1 MQTAAQKY
9 NDKLDKIFNPQ
20 IERLVKYEQTAEKIL
35 TKLNEMVDIDSCG
48 LFESELIDAISRIL
62 QTDTNIK

>member
-20 IERLVKYEQTAEKIL
+20 IERLKKYEKTAEKIL
-35 TKLNEMVDIDSCG
+35 TKLNKMVDIDSCG
-48 LFESELIDAISRIL
+48 LDKCHLINAISRIL
-62 QTDTNIK
+62 QTNTNIK